1 MPARRCAEAAIYAVF
16 RYLLQLGY
24 MQFKRMRY
32 TKIEVECL
40 LLSIIPT
47 ERALKKSSVNGK

>member
-1 MPARRCAEAAIYAVF
+1 
-16 RYLLQLGY
+16 

-40 LLSIIPT
+40 LLSIVLA
-47 ERALKKSSVNGK
+47 ERALKKKFRKWEMKNNDHLNREMKKNGKGCGFE

>member
-1 MPARRCAEAAIYAVF
+1 
-16 RYLLQLGY
+16 

-40 LLSIIPT
+40 LLSIVPT
-47 ERALKKSSVNGK
+47 EGALKNSSVNGK

>member
-1 MPARRCAEAAIYAVF
+1 
-16 RYLLQLGY
+16 

-47 ERALKKSSVNGK
+47 EGALKKVP

>member
-1 MPARRCAEAAIYAVF
+1 
-16 RYLLQLGY
+16 

-40 LLSIIPT
+40 LLYIIPT
-47 ERALKKSSVNGK
+47 ERALKKKFRKRKMINNDHLNREMKKNGKGCGFE

>member
-1 MPARRCAEAAIYAVF
+1 
-16 RYLLQLGY
+16 

-32 TKIEVECL
+32 TKIEAECL

-47 ERALKKSSVNGK
+47 ERALKKVP

>member
-1 MPARRCAEAAIYAVF
+1 
-16 RYLLQLGY
+16 

-47 ERALKKSSVNGK
+47 ERALRKVP

>member
-1 MPARRCAEAAIYAVF
+1 
-16 RYLLQLGY
+16 

-40 LLSIIPT
+40 LLSIVPM
-47 ERALKKSSVNGK
+47 ERALKKVP

>member
-1 MPARRCAEAAIYAVF
+1 MPARRCAETAIYAVF

-47 ERALKKSSVNGK
+47 ERALKKVP

>member
-1 MPARRCAEAAIYAVF
+1 
-16 RYLLQLGY
+16 

-40 LLSIIPT
+40 LLSIVPT
-47 ERALKKSSVNGK
+47 ERVLKKVP

>member
-1 MPARRCAEAAIYAVF
+1 
-16 RYLLQLGY
+16 

-40 LLSIIPT
+40 LLSIVPT
-47 ERALKKSSVNGK
+47 ERALKKVP